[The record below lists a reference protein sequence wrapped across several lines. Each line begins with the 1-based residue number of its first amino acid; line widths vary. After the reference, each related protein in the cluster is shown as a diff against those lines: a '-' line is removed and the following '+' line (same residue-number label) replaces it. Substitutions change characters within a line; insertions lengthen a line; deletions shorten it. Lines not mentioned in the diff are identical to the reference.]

1 MPRYVTIDLFGKV
14 EVGKTTIFNHFAGNH
29 FLQEGGNLSYDMRT
43 YYARC
48 WVLPNRWAHSMVFL
62 ADPKFEMRWKDLN
75 VRYLQKMFEPTNIL
89 MIVTDSTEEDVMAVK
104 NSFSFYPRVK
114 RSLIKF
120 VIANKQDLP
129 DRLSVNEIQKTLEM
143 KEVLGLSAIAKDTK
157 AKVEPFLEEAVK
169 RYFLMLSKKGQEM
182 ELIDEEV
189 YAKPIEARKKEKRPG
204 KYHNKLIGLKDQE
217 GSDQEPPN
225 EGPQ

>member
-14 EVGKTTIFNHFAGNH
+14 GAGKTTLFNHFAGNC

-48 WVLPNRWAHSMVFL
+48 WVLPNRWSHRMVFL

-75 VRYLQKMFEPTNIL
+75 VKYLQKMFEPTNIL

-120 VIANKQDLP
+120 IIANKQDLP
-129 DRLSVNEIQKTLEM
+129 DRMSVPDIQKTLEM
-143 KEVLGLSAIAKDTK
+143 KEVLGLSAIAEDTK

-182 ELIDEEV
+182 ELVDETE
-189 YAKPIEARKKEKRPG
+189 YAKPLEQIKKEKKPG
-204 KYHNKLIGLKDQE
+204 KYHGKLMGSKGSEGQE
-217 GSDQEPPN
+217 
-225 EGPQ
+225 

>member
-14 EVGKTTIFNHFAGNH
+14 EAGKTTLFNHFAGNS

-48 WVLPNRWAHSMVFL
+48 WVLPNRWSHSMVFL

-75 VRYLQKMFEPTNIL
+75 VKYLQKMFEPTNIL

-120 VIANKQDLP
+120 IIANKQDLP
-129 DRLSVNEIQKTLEM
+129 DRMSVSDIQKTLEM
-143 KEVLGLSAIAKDTK
+143 KDVLGLSAIAEETK

-169 RYFLMLSKKGQEM
+169 RYFIMLSKKGQEM
-182 ELIDEEV
+182 ELVDETE
-189 YAKPIEARKKEKRPG
+189 YAKPLEKIKEEKKPG
-204 KYHNKLIGLKDQE
+204 KYHGKLLGPKGSE
-217 GSDQEPPN
+217 GQK
-225 EGPQ
+225 